1 MNLFQQ
7 FKQFLFGIRS
17 LIVIVAIAL
26 LMGACSQPA
35 SEAVLPTKF
44 NLSPVKTSKT
54 SAQSTIKEVPTPAG
68 IQALARFFDDHDP
81 QIKIL
86 EPLPD
91 QVLNETKVKIRFEV
105 KDLPIFKSK
114 ALGLGAHLHV
124 ILDNQEYKAAYEL
137 NQPLVFE
144 NLTAGTHT
152 IRAFASR
159 PWHESFKNEGAY
171 AQTTFH
177 VYTKTGENT
186 PNPQLPLLTYSR
198 PVGTYGAEPVM
209 LDFYLNNTPLHAA
222 LLEAEESSDWQIQA
236 TVNGQSFK
244 VDQWQPVYLTGL
256 NPGLN
261 WVKLEFLDSQ
271 GHVVPNQFNSTA
283 HIVNYQPN
291 GQDTLSRLVRGEQ
304 IKDIESIVNPKYV
317 LGSQPTAKPVQAT
330 PQPSVMPEIV
340 KESPEPPKI
349 KTPIESDQSK
359 APAIA
364 SPKPSTT
371 PEIIQETP
379 EIKTPS
385 AIAPNSESSPNPEP
399 SPKSVEIPNP
409 IILEIPIAEP
419 TPPTP
424 TVDSPVEITPLPIQI
439 TPEPKPL
446 KGLESLNLGEQL
458 KQSREKRAKELQK

>member
-1 MNLFQQ
+1 
-7 FKQFLFGIRS
+7 
-17 LIVIVAIAL
+17 
-26 LMGACSQPA
+26 
-35 SEAVLPTKF
+35 
-44 NLSPVKTSKT
+44 
-54 SAQSTIKEVPTPAG
+54 
-68 IQALARFFDDHDP
+68 
-81 QIKIL
+81 
-86 EPLPD
+86 
-91 QVLNETKVKIRFEV
+91 
-105 KDLPIFKSK
+105 
-114 ALGLGAHLHV
+114 
-124 ILDNQEYKAAYEL
+124 
-137 NQPLVFE
+137 
-144 NLTAGTHT
+144 
-152 IRAFASR
+152 
-159 PWHESFKNEGAY
+159 
-171 AQTTFH
+171 
-177 VYTKTGENT
+177 
-186 PNPQLPLLTYSR
+186 
-198 PVGTYGAEPVM
+198 VM

-283 HIVNYQPN
+283 HLINYQPN
-291 GQDTLSRLVRGEQ
+291 GQDTLSRLVRGEE

-317 LGSQPTAKPVQAT
+317 IGSQPITKPTVTPVQAT
-330 PQPSVMPEIV
+330 PQPSATPQIV
-340 KESPEPPKI
+340 KESPVLPRI
-349 KTPIESDQSK
+349 QTPIEFDQSE

-385 AIAPNSESSPNPEP
+385 AIASPNPEL
-399 SPKSVEIPNP
+399 SPKSIEIPNP

-419 TPPTP
+419 TPSIP
-424 TVDSPVEITPLPIQI
+424 TVDSPVEITPLPIQV